1 MTEPTVFVVDDDP
14 AVLDSLQ
21 RLLTSQGH
29 RVECFSSGEA
39 YLEGV
44 TAERAGCL
52 VVDLRMPGVTGL
64 QLLQQLASAESS
76 RPTVVISGHAEIA
89 SVVQAMKLG
98 AVDVLEK
105 PFQPSHLL
113 KAVQAA
119 LVVDAGSR
127 GRIDTRRRARERIN
141 QLSADER
148 AVLGGIAH
156 GLTNRQI
163 AEQLDVSLRTVQFRR
178 SSLMEALKVSSRS
191 ELIELVLQADWSP
204 D

>member
-21 RLLTSQGH
+21 RLLSSQGH

-141 QLSADER
+141 QLSTDER

>member
-44 TAERAGCL
+44 AAERAGCL

>member
-21 RLLTSQGH
+21 RLLSSQGH
-29 RVECFSSGEA
+29 RVECFSSGEG
-39 YLEGV
+39 YLQSV
-44 TAERAGCL
+44 TADRAGCL

-64 QLLQQLASAESS
+64 QLLQHLAIEESS

-119 LVVDAGSR
+119 LLVDAGTR
-127 GRIDTRRRARERIN
+127 GRVDTRRRARERIN

-178 SSLMEALKVSSRS
+178 SSLMETLKVSSRS